1 MLNECCDAYVLSSF
15 SLLLEWHQNTGSY
28 RRLLILV
35 MRPVVM
41 YYVGSFFSCAHLG
54 QKWMRFRVYAS
65 VLCLH
70 GWQSVSGM
78 VIDLYGLG
86 HVSFE
91 CVVLSLDSHK
101 PFLPR

>member
-1 MLNECCDAYVLSSF
+1 
-15 SLLLEWHQNTGSY
+15 
-28 RRLLILV
+28 
-35 MRPVVM
+35 
-41 YYVGSFFSCAHLG
+41 
-54 QKWMRFRVYAS
+54 MRFRVYVS
-65 VLCLH
+65 VLYLH

-78 VIDLYGLG
+78 VIDVYGLG

>member
-1 MLNECCDAYVLSSF
+1 
-15 SLLLEWHQNTGSY
+15 
-28 RRLLILV
+28 
-35 MRPVVM
+35 
-41 YYVGSFFSCAHLG
+41 
-54 QKWMRFRVYAS
+54 MRFRVYAS

-78 VIDLYGLG
+78 VIDVFGLG

>member
-1 MLNECCDAYVLSSF
+1 
-15 SLLLEWHQNTGSY
+15 
-28 RRLLILV
+28 
-35 MRPVVM
+35 
-41 YYVGSFFSCAHLG
+41 
-54 QKWMRFRVYAS
+54 MRFRVYAS

-78 VIDLYGLG
+78 VIDVHGLG

>member
-1 MLNECCDAYVLSSF
+1 
-15 SLLLEWHQNTGSY
+15 
-28 RRLLILV
+28 
-35 MRPVVM
+35 
-41 YYVGSFFSCAHLG
+41 
-54 QKWMRFRVYAS
+54 MRFRVYAS
-65 VLCLH
+65 VPCLL

-78 VIDLYGLG
+78 VIDVYGLG

>member
-1 MLNECCDAYVLSSF
+1 
-15 SLLLEWHQNTGSY
+15 
-28 RRLLILV
+28 
-35 MRPVVM
+35 
-41 YYVGSFFSCAHLG
+41 
-54 QKWMRFRVYAS
+54 MRFRVYAS
-65 VLCLH
+65 VLCLL

-78 VIDLYGLG
+78 VIDVFGLG

>member
-1 MLNECCDAYVLSSF
+1 
-15 SLLLEWHQNTGSY
+15 
-28 RRLLILV
+28 
-35 MRPVVM
+35 
-41 YYVGSFFSCAHLG
+41 
-54 QKWMRFRVYAS
+54 MRFRVYDS
-65 VLCLH
+65 VLCLL

-78 VIDLYGLG
+78 VIDVYGLG

>member
-1 MLNECCDAYVLSSF
+1 
-15 SLLLEWHQNTGSY
+15 
-28 RRLLILV
+28 
-35 MRPVVM
+35 
-41 YYVGSFFSCAHLG
+41 
-54 QKWMRFRVYAS
+54 MRFRVYAS
-65 VLCLH
+65 VLCLL

-78 VIDLYGLG
+78 VIDAFGLG

>member
-1 MLNECCDAYVLSSF
+1 MLDEYCDAYVLSSS

-28 RRLLILV
+28 RRMLILE
-35 MRPVVM
+35 MRPVVL
-41 YYVGSFFSCAHLG
+41 YYVGSFFSSAHLG

-65 VLCLH
+65 MLCLLV
-70 GWQSVSGM
+70 WQSVSGM
-78 VIDLYGLG
+78 VIDVYGLG

>member
-1 MLNECCDAYVLSSF
+1 
-15 SLLLEWHQNTGSY
+15 
-28 RRLLILV
+28 

-65 VLCLH
+65 MLCLLV
-70 GWQSVSGM
+70 WQSVSGM
-78 VIDLYGLG
+78 VIDVYGLG